1 VGVFY
6 VRSQATLRRRNAQ
19 ALAAMVGA
27 IVVSIAVAGI
37 AIAETPMT

>member
-1 VGVFY
+1 M
-6 VRSQATLRRRNAQ
+6 RKLWT
-19 ALAAMVGA
+19 AMVGA